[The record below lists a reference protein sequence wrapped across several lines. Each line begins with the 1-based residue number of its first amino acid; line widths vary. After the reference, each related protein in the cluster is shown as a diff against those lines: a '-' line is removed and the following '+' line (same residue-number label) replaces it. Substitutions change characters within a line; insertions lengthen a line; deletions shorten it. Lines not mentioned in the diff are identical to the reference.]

1 MPAFEY
7 IALDARG
14 RQQKGVLEGDTP
26 RQIRQQLRE
35 RKLVPLEVNEI
46 AAERAARHGLRTYR
60 RRGMR
65 TVDLALVTRQLATLL
80 GAGTP
85 LEEAL
90 HAVAQQTTRGS
101 VARILLGVRARVM
114 EGYSLADS
122 LAQFP
127 AAFPSLYRASVAAGE
142 HAGQLDAVLERLADY
157 TENAQNMQQ
166 KVTTAL
172 IYPIL
177 LTVISIAIVAG
188 LLGYVV
194 PQVVKVFDTMGQELP
209 LLTRTLIT
217 VSDVV
222 KTFGPVVLVL
232 IVVAAIV
239 FVRLYR
245 REGFRRRVDR
255 ALLRAPL
262 LGTLIR
268 GKHTAAFARTLS
280 ILAASGVP
288 VLTALHNAAD
298 VVGNLPMREAILET
312 AERVREGAAISASL
326 QRTGLFPPMTLHL
339 IASGEGTG
347 RLEQMLAR
355 AAEQQERETATLIS
369 TTLSLFEPALILFMG
384 AVVLVIVLAI
394 LLPIFQLNQLVG

>member
-1 MPAFEY
+1 
-7 IALDARG
+7 
-14 RQQKGVLEGDTP
+14 
-26 RQIRQQLRE
+26 
-35 RKLVPLEVNEI
+35 
-46 AAERAARHGLRTYR
+46 
-60 RRGMR
+60 MR

-80 GAGTP
+80 AAGTP

-90 HAVAQQTTRGS
+90 HAVAQQTTRSS
-101 VARILLGVRARVM
+101 VARILLGVRAKVM

-209 LLTRTLIT
+209 LLTRTLIA
-217 VSDVV
+217 VSDAV

-232 IVVAAIV
+232 LAVAAVV
-239 FVRLYR
+239 FARLYR

-255 ALLRAPL
+255 ALLRVPL

-268 GKHTAAFARTLS
+268 GRHTAAFARTLS

-288 VLTALHNAAD
+288 ILTALRNAAD

-355 AAEQQERETATLIS
+355 AAEQQERETATLIG

>member
-14 RQQKGVLEGDTP
+14 RRRKGMLEGDTA
-26 RQIRQQLRE
+26 RHIRQQLRE
-35 RKLVPLEVNEI
+35 RQLVPLEVHEV
-46 AAERAARHGLRTYR
+46 AGEDGGRGALRTHR

-90 HAVAQQTTRGS
+90 HAVAQQTTRAS

-157 TENAQNMQQ
+157 TENAQNTQQ

-177 LTVISIAIVAG
+177 LTAVSIAVVAG

-194 PQVVKVFDTMGQELP
+194 PQVVKVFDTMDQELP
-209 LLTRTLIT
+209 LLTRGLIA
-217 VSDVV
+217 VSDAV
-222 KTFGPVVLVL
+222 KTFGPFVLVL
-232 IVVAAIV
+232 LVILAFA
-239 FVRLYR
+239 FARLYR

-255 ALLRAPL
+255 AVLRVPL
-262 LGTLIR
+262 VGALIR
-268 GKHTAAFARTLS
+268 GRNTAAFARTLS

-288 VLTALHNAAD
+288 ILTALHNAAD
-298 VVGNLPMREAILET
+298 VVGNLPMREAVEDT
-312 AERVREGAAISASL
+312 AARVREGAGISASL
-326 QRTGLFPPMTLHL
+326 QRSGLFPPMTLHL

-347 RLEQMLAR
+347 RLEDMLER

-369 TTLSLFEPALILFMG
+369 TTLSLFEPALILLMG

-394 LLPIFQLNQLVG
+394 LLPIFQLNQLVH

>member
-7 IALDARG
+7 IALDTRG

-80 GAGTP
+80 AAGTP

-90 HAVAQQTTRGS
+90 HAVAQQTTRSS
-101 VARILLGVRARVM
+101 VARILLGVRAKVM

-209 LLTRTLIT
+209 LLTRTLIA
-217 VSDVV
+217 VSDAV

-232 IVVAAIV
+232 LAVAAVV
-239 FVRLYR
+239 FARLYR

-255 ALLRAPL
+255 ALLRVPL

-268 GKHTAAFARTLS
+268 GRHTAAFARTLS

-288 VLTALHNAAD
+288 ILTALRNAAD

-355 AAEQQERETATLIS
+355 AAEQQERETATLIG